1 MPAERKKHTDAHLTQ
16 LSFPFAFWISAAWC
30 IRGTGLEGDAIDDA
44 KNWANIEAK
53 FIEKIK
59 PLIAAGTHSDYRG
72 PQSESLRA
80 SPGRSLLREPQ
91 QRSKLRGEEDKQSL
105 QGKQPQRRGVS
116 R

>member
-72 PQSESLRA
+72 PQSESLLHIAA
-80 SPGRSLLREPQ
+80 SNGWVEAAKMLIEAQVRT
-91 QRSKLRGEEDKQSL
+91 
-105 QGKQPQRRGVS
+105 
-116 R
+116 